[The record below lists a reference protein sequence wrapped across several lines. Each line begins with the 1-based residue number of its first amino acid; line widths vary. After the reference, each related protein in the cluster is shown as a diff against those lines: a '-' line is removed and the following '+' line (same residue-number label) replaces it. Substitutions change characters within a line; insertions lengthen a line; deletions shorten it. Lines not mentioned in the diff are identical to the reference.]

1 MQNVLMLQAVL
12 VTALEENLYGG
23 VPDDPDDHMYP
34 AAFVVLTSALGF
46 YIVSKLQANGQVG
59 PAAAWLTKCIY
70 VAKLAILLIPEV
82 RSHLPA
88 CCTYPGDEMQ
98 RSSASDITDAGLD
111 CLLIFFCPG
120 VCSRSHGKGTC
131 LAASYEVTLRRDL
144 GMQARLTISVLLVAL
159 AVTPPFLLQEAGNN
173 LSLGAEGPHR
183 KAQPPPWQVGTPC

>member
-1 MQNVLMLQAVL
+1 MV

-82 RSHLPA
+82 RPHLTA
-88 CCTYPGDEMQ
+88 CFTYPSDEMQ

-111 CLLIFFCPG
+111 RLLIFFCPG
-120 VCSRSHGKGTC
+120 VCFRLHGEGRC
-131 LAASYEVTLRRDL
+131 LAASYELTLRRGL
-144 GMQARLTISVLLVAL
+144 GMQARLTIPVLLVTL
-159 AVTPPFLLQEAGNN
+159 AVTPPFLLQEAGHN
-173 LSLGAEGPHR
+173 LSLSAEGPHR
-183 KAQPPPWQVGTPC
+183 KAQPPPWQVGPHC